1 MTWQQVEELMIHWLV
16 EGGADAWFEL
26 SNIEMEQEELS
37 SKTCEC
43 NCCRK
48 ITWAMHAELNEM
60 FDATVSELLPEIRLK
75 AANRS
80 ARRRGGTICSH
91 LAAFRGEVGK

>member
-16 EGGADAWFEL
+16 EGGVDTWGEL
-26 SNIEMEQEELS
+26 SNIEMEREELS

-43 NCCRK
+43 GSCRK

-60 FDATVSELLPEIRLK
+60 FDAAASDLLPEVRLR
-75 AANRS
+75 AVARS
-80 ARRRGGTICSH
+80 ARRFASRC
-91 LAAFRGEVGK
+91 